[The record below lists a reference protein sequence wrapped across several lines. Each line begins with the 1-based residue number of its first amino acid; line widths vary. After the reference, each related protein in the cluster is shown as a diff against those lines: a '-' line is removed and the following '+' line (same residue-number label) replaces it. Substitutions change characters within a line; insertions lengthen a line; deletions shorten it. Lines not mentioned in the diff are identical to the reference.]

1 MPGRKPNPKELATY
15 RSMLLHMRGV
25 ITGDMSRLEEDAFG
39 IDGEKAGVDNK
50 ADSGSDSYSME
61 FSLELLRMDGDSLR
75 KIDEALDRIEQDE
88 YGRCFE
94 CDSWIAKGR
103 LMAVPYARNCIGC
116 QRAQEAS

>member
-1 MPGRKPNPKELATY
+1 MPGRKPTPKELDAY
-15 RSMLLHMRGV
+15 QGMLLRMRGM

-61 FSLELLRMDGDSLR
+61 FSLELLRMDNDSLR
-75 KIDEALDRIEQDE
+75 RIDDALERLEQE
-88 YGRCFE
+88 SFGRCSE

-103 LMAVPYARNCIGC
+103 LMAVPYAENCIGC